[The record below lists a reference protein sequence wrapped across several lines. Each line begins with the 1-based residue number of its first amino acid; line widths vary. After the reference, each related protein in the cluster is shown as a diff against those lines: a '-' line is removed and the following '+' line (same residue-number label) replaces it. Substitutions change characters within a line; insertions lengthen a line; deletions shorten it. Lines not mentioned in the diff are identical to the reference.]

1 MKNKTIE
8 SISIS
13 DYNYLLPDER
23 IAKYPLADRDQSKLL
38 HYCDGA
44 INVQKFSEVP
54 KLLPANSLMVFNNT
68 RVIHARLLF
77 KKLTGANIEV
87 FCLSPQSPRDYVQSF
102 EQTTSNVW
110 NCMVGNAKKWKDEPL
125 SLLLNVEGN
134 DVTLSATKL
143 LTEGQEHQIEFS
155 WDNPAYTFSELLEVA
170 GNLPIPPYLNR
181 PTEESDEYN
190 YQTVYSQVEG
200 SVAAPTA
207 GLHFTD
213 SILQSLSNKG
223 VERAEVTLHVGAGTF
238 KPVKSEHIGG
248 HEMHTELI
256 SVERKTIE
264 KLLVNEN
271 KLIVVGTTSLRTIES
286 LYYIGAKLLNGKL
299 AFTDNFVVKQ
309 WEPYDVDNNIY
320 SPKESLMG
328 ILEYMKQHH
337 LEVLIASTQIMIAPG
352 YQFKYVD
359 GLLTNFHQ
367 PKSTLL
373 LLVSA
378 FVGDDWR
385 TIYDFAMQSGFR
397 FLSYGDSSLLWKR
410 KARNLLL

>member
-23 IAKYPLADRDQSKLL
+23 IAKYPLANRDQSKLL
-38 HYCDGA
+38 HYCNGA
-44 INVQKFSEVP
+44 INVQKFSELP
-54 KLLPANSLMVFNNT
+54 KLLPNNSLMVFNNT

-77 KKLTGANIEV
+77 KKPTGATIEI
-87 FCLSPQSPRDYVQSF
+87 FCLSPHLPKDYIQSF
-102 EQTTSNVW
+102 EQTASNVW
-110 NCMVGNAKKWKDEPL
+110 NCMVGNARKWKDEPL
-125 SLLLNVEGN
+125 SMLLNVEGN

-143 LTEGQEHQIEFS
+143 LTEGQEHQIEFR

-181 PTEESDEYN
+181 PTEESDENN

-213 SILQSLSNKG
+213 SILQSLSNIG
-223 VERAEVTLHVGAGTF
+223 VERTEVTLHVGAGTF

-256 SVERKTIE
+256 SVERTTIE
-264 KLLVNEN
+264 KLLKNEN
-271 KLIVVGTTSLRTIES
+271 TLVVVGTTSLRTIES
-286 LYYIGAKLLNGKL
+286 LYYIGVKLLNGKL
-299 AFTDNFVVKQ
+299 SSTDNIVVKQ

-352 YQFKYVD
+352 YQFKFVD

-367 PKSTLL
+367 PQSTLL

-385 TIYDFAMQSGFR
+385 TIYDFAMENDFR
-397 FLSYGDSSLLWKR
+397 FLSYGDSSLLWKS
-410 KARNLLL
+410 